1 MFLDRLQSHGIPTW
15 IRHVVVPGL
24 TDNDQWLDRLG
35 QHVSQYSVVEKIE
48 ILPYHTLGEY
58 KYEKLG
64 INYPLKGTEPLKAER
79 ANEIRKQLSKY
90 KPCF

>member
-1 MFLDRLQSHGIPTW
+1 M
-15 IRHVVVPGL
+15 PGL
-24 TDNDQWLDRLG
+24 TDSDQWLDRLG

-64 INYPLKGTEPLKAER
+64 INYPLKDTEPLKAER

>member
-1 MFLDRLQSHGIPTW
+1 MLEQLHLPTW

-24 TDNDQWLDRLG
+24 TDNDEWLRRLG
-35 QHVSQYSVVEKIE
+35 EHVAKYDCVEKIE

-64 INYPLKGTEPLKAER
+64 LKYKLEGVPAMTAER
-79 ANEIRKQLSKY
+79 AQEIRAFMTEY
-90 KPCF
+90 KPCQ